1 MFRRTN
7 RAQPLKAQ
15 ATVKYIKEGE
25 NVDVA
30 NAILSV
36 ENSSVKTPKVNRK
49 RASTMSSQRR
59 SQSIERIFKKQKKD
73 ELKQQLE
80 DLRHKEK
87 LLIIQNAPLPPP
99 PPPPPPAKLFV
110 KKPCA
115 NKVIGNVR
123 PEGPEKLKISQA
135 DIIAIKTGLK
145 KVEKEKEQK
154 SEEKKENGLFNEIQ
168 SKLTLMRSRVALSES
183 DESDGESESSEEF

>member
-99 PPPPPPAKLFV
+99 PPPPPAKLFV

>member
-7 RAQPLKAQ
+7 RAQPLKVQ

-59 SQSIERIFKKQKKD
+59 SQSIERIFKKEKKD

-87 LLIIQNAPLPPP
+87 LLIIQNAPLPP

-123 PEGPEKLKISQA
+123 PEGPEKLKISQE